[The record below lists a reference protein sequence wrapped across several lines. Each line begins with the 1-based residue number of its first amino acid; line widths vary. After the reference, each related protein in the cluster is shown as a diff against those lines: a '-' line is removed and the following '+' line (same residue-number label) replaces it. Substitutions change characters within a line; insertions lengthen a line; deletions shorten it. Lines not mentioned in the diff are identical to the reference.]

1 MNEDDREVIR
11 RKILEQGIEWEVSD
25 CEGLSSR
32 SEQLLVDRH
41 QTKNNFLLLFFLLL
55 FLLLL
60 FLSLLFLLLL
70 FLSLLFLLFMLL
82 MLFLLVFLVIGMV
95 V

>member
-11 RKILEQGIEWEVSD
+11 RKIWEQGIEWEVSD

-41 QTKNNFLLLFFLLL
+41 QTKNNFLLLFLL
-55 FLLLL
+55 
-60 FLSLLFLLLL
+60 LLFLLLL